1 MAEKV
6 KAKGYFSKPKYIEL
20 TAEEKEDAWQV
31 AVWIYKGLDQPEKK
45 RKLAEIWNKL
55 IFNEW
60 PEGKKN
66 YITPQLLQ
74 KLWRQRDLFLIK

>member
-45 RKLAEIWNKL
+45 RKLAKIWDVEIYNK
-55 IFNEW
+55 W
-60 PEGKKN
+60 PHVEGKYK
-66 YITPQLLQ
+66 TPLLLR
-74 KLWRQRDLFLIK
+74 KLWETKNIFLIK

>member
-45 RKLAEIWNKL
+45 RKLAEIWNNLVFSK
-55 IFNEW
+55 W
-60 PEGKKN
+60 PKQKN
-66 YITPQLLQ
+66 LMKHL
-74 KLWRQRDLFLIK
+74 